1 MEAKRDFL
9 SKKDEHE
16 AGGCRK
22 VDMMVNSSDLGLFV
36 SVLYPQNFNAY
47 QCKGKCDLK
56 QRHKFI
62 NHSLV
67 KAFLN
72 SKNKSNTTDATE
84 TCCVPVKFRRMSVL
98 YFAGEGSVVKSN
110 LNDVIVEECG
120 CR

>member
-1 MEAKRDFL
+1 MKAKRDFP
-9 SKKDEHE
+9 SKNDEHE

-47 QCKGKCDLK
+47 QCRGKCDLK

-67 KAFLN
+67 KAFLLKDVN
-72 SKNKSNTTDATE
+72 FYYEVIIDE
-84 TCCVPVKFRRMSVL
+84 H
-98 YFAGEGSVVKSN
+98 GVVVMLSR
-110 LNDVIVEECG
+110 G
-120 CR
+120 